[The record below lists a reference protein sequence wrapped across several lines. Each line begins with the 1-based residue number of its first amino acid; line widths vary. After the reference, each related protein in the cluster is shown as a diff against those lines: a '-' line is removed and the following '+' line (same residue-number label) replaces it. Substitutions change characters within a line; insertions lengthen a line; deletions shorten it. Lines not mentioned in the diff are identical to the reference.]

1 MPKKKPVTI
10 YLTDAQRAGVE
21 NLASQTSEEN
31 STTGVSLAKYF
42 ELLTNHA
49 IGTNL
54 VFRNV
59 WHPLDDEDR
68 RSLRVAE
75 DSPGYATDPKPQK
88 KSAAKK

>member
-10 YLTDAQRAGVE
+10 YLTDAQRAAVE

-31 STTGVSLAKYF
+31 STSGVSLAKYF

-49 IGTNL
+49 VGTNL

-68 RSLRVAE
+68 HSLRVAK
-75 DSPGYATDPKPQK
+75 DSPENQPAPKPRK